1 MGTLCSILAFFHRP
15 KTALKTRVYLK
26 EIKRKGKVTELVM
39 FITKIQFPVVWLYSL
54 PLISVLP
61 CEGFLKAVLGRY
73 NNIPN
78 SMVQTWVSSS
88 NLDLIHG
95 NLDIGGKAGGPPS
108 VAESLG
114 CCRNNI
120 LTRWEQS

>member
-1 MGTLCSILAFFHRP
+1 
-15 KTALKTRVYLK
+15 
-26 EIKRKGKVTELVM
+26 M
-39 FITKIQFPVVWLYSL
+39 FIAKIQFPVIWLYSL
-54 PLISVLP
+54 HLISVLP
-61 CEGFLKAVLGRY
+61 CEGSLKAVLGRC

-108 VAESLG
+108 VAGSHWG
-114 CCRNNI
+114 AVGTI
-120 LTRWEQS
+120 F